1 MRNRGDKYWAW
12 VDSKLHTRCHD
23 QELANGTK
31 IDVQVRLSPTGVIQ
45 VFIGVYAKSGM
56 MLFEEYRDGC
66 DAKTITQALLWGMGR
81 ARSLATGT
89 ATAGHWIAAANDE
102 PDFDSE

>member
-12 VDSKLHTRCHD
+12 ADCKLHTRCHD

-31 IDVQVRLSPTGVIQ
+31 VDVQVRLSRTRVTQ

-56 MLFEEYRDGC
+56 MLFEEYHDGC
-66 DAKTITQALLWGMGR
+66 GAKTITQALLWGMGR

-89 ATAGHWIAAANDE
+89 ATAGHWSAAANDKLGS
-102 PDFDSE
+102 DSE